1 MVRMKDGWF
10 RPVKWD
16 HAINGETDFLDTYTF
31 ACLAQW
37 RREREIERKKKRRE
51 DEMAGRHTCNVSC
64 AHSGKE
70 TLRAPGKKTLIGRKE
85 VSGEGRGKLLR
96 KLRRFEYI
104 CLIKKKNR

>member
-1 MVRMKDGWF
+1 
-10 RPVKWD
+10 
-16 HAINGETDFLDTYTF
+16 
-31 ACLAQW
+31 
-37 RREREIERKKKRRE
+37 
-51 DEMAGRHTCNVSC
+51 MAGRHTCNVSC

-104 CLIKKKNR
+104 CLIKKKSLKSAEELVDGEDDYL